1 MACKLGTLE
10 SYLNPILN
18 EITPVS
24 SRSMEPAPSPT
35 MAPIRVTYTE
45 PEPVDYA
52 SALPLVDYASAL
64 PLADFAS
71 VTPTY
76 TTPTPPRLEVH
87 LENLEWKV
95 DTYTPEDSEPLL
107 SNPIPLNILIKISK
121 GIS

>member
-24 SRSMEPAPSPT
+24 SRSTKPAPSPT

-45 PEPVDYA
+45 PE
-52 SALPLVDYASAL
+52 LIDYASAL
-64 PLADFAS
+64 PLADFAF

-76 TTPTPPRLEVH
+76 TTPTAPGLEVH